1 MQARRIV
8 ATVAMVSAAG
18 VAVVL
23 TVPALAGTE
32 ARPQRSSGAAQAP
45 GAGTAPADPG
55 PADALLAPMERD
67 LKLTRGDAAQR
78 LGAEAVTSELESRLR
93 TVTGGAFGGAWISSS
108 TGRLTVAVTDSE
120 LADDVRATGAE
131 PKLVEQNRGELE
143 AAQSRLDRRAAKAP
157 AQVSGWY
164 VDPSTNSVTLLAHE
178 GAEQKARTWA
188 RKAGLGGDAVRVQT
202 VPADFTAMFDLRGGD
217 AFVIN
222 RSSRCSVGFPVT
234 TGFVTAGHC
243 GARGA
248 TTVAS
253 NNAQGTFRVSKFGNS
268 GGNDYAV
275 VDVNRNWTP
284 KPVVATTGGE
294 VPIAG
299 SKEAPVGA
307 SVCRTGSTTGTRC
320 GVITARNASLTVS
333 GRAVKGFVIT
343 SACAQP
349 GDSGGSL
356 LAGNQAQGVLS
367 GGSGNCSGGRA
378 TSVYQPINP
387 VLQTEGLKLVTT
399 GGAVP
404 APKPTPTQGSTSP
417 KPSSKPTAGGSA
429 VQKAEAE
436 VVRLVN
442 QERARAGCSPVT
454 VDSRL
459 ASVARS
465 HSQDMAANR
474 FFSHTNRQGKS
485 PSQRVTAAGYK
496 FRLTGENIAFGQ
508 ATPAAVM
515 QAWMKS
521 AGHRA
526 NILKCGYRNIGVGLA
541 FRNDSGRQ
549 VPMWTQEFGATF
561 DR

>member
-18 VAVVL
+18 LAVVL

-32 ARPQRSSGAAQAP
+32 AKSERSSGAVRAP
-45 GAGTAPADPG
+45 GAGQGSAG
-55 PADALLAPMERD
+55 PADGLLAAMERD
-67 LKLTRGDAAQR
+67 LKLSRSDAEQR
-78 LGAEAVTSELESRLR
+78 LGAEAVTPELESKLR
-93 TVTGGAFGGAWISSS
+93 TVTGDAFGGAWISSG
-108 TGRLTVAVTDSE
+108 TRKLTVAVTDPA
-120 LADDVRATGAE
+120 LADKVRAAGADA
-131 PKLVEQNRGELE
+131 KVVEQSRGELE
-143 AAQSRLDRRAAKAP
+143 AAQGRLDGRAGKAP

-164 VDPSTNSVTLLAHE
+164 VDPSTNTVTLLARDGGE
-178 GAEQKARTWA
+178 KKARSWA
-188 RKAGLGGDAVRVQT
+188 RKAGLDSDAVRVQS
-202 VPADFTAMFDLRGGD
+202 VPADFTAMFDVRGGD
-217 AFVIN
+217 AFIIN

-243 GARGA
+243 GNRGA

-253 NNAQGTFRVSKFGNS
+253 NNAQGTFRVSNFGNS

-333 GRAVKGFVIT
+333 GRAVRGFVIT
-343 SACAQP
+343 SACAEP

-356 LAGNQAQGVLS
+356 LAGNQAQAVLS
-367 GGSGNCSGGRA
+367 GGSGNCRGGRA
-378 TSVYQPINP
+378 NSVYQPINP
-387 VLQTEGLKLVTT
+387 VLRAEGLQLVTT
-399 GGAVP
+399 GGAAP
-404 APKPTPTQGSTSP
+404 APQPTPTPTSP
-417 KPSSKPTAGGSA
+417 KPSQPPTGGGSA
-429 VQKAEAE
+429 TAKAEAE

-442 QERARAGCSPVT
+442 QERAKAGCSALT
-454 VDSRL
+454 VDARL
-459 ASVARS
+459 AGAARA
-465 HSQDMAANR
+465 HSRDMAAKR
-474 FFSHTNRQGKS
+474 FFSHTNPQGKS
-485 PSQRVTAAGYK
+485 ASQRVTAAGYR

-515 QAWMKS
+515 RAWMNS
-521 AGHRA
+521 SGHRA
-526 NILKCGYRNIGVGLA
+526 NILKCGYKNIGVGLA

-561 DR
+561 